1 MVTCEGE
8 FLGELT
14 DLGFEDFD
22 CLGLVFETW
31 EGGFAGWTEHF
42 GMVCTDKGREV
53 AVIEKWEGTRKH
65 RLREIVSGIRKVSDI
80 FDAMDIAHRMCEGV
94 MVQYERE
101 EDEPT
106 DL

>member
-1 MVTCEGE
+1 VVTCEGE

-42 GMVCTDKGREV
+42 GRV
-53 AVIEKWEGTRKH
+53 
-65 RLREIVSGIRKVSDI
+65 
-80 FDAMDIAHRMCEGV
+80 
-94 MVQYERE
+94 
-101 EDEPT
+101 
-106 DL
+106 